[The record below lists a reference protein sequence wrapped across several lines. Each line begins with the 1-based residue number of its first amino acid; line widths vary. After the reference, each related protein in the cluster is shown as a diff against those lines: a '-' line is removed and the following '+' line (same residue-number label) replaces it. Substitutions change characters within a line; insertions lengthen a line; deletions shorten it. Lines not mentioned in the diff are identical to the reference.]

1 MYQNLDLSV
10 DKFFVSKDH
19 TKLVTDIKQ
28 LKTSRLNRNFYF
40 RPSGCPLVNVND
52 SNDGSCFK
60 DYFIPTASY
69 QFQLVD
75 NVVKSVL
82 IEKNLLLTEYID
94 ELHQGIY
101 NRIKSIYQQHKEV
114 TLAYS
119 GGIDSMVLLSFIQ
132 NQGLLSRTNVV
143 CFKNKTQSDP
153 SCLHRDFKKQ
163 FAVEALLKTIQ
174 NKVKSVQ
181 WLTISQD
188 DFVFGLNNQNLEH
201 VKCYATNAVLKKTD
215 GNAYIFGH
223 HGNQSLLHKIIFVD
237 EIILNQS
244 GAIKDMADLLSG
256 SKDFY
261 TQSLLNFDIN
271 SVRIGIERRHML
283 MKPWSLLANKHKS
296 VYSPLADNFSFGQL
310 RRLDFGKINIS
321 IIANADVAR
330 ELIDRNVGNSLNSY
344 ITTESIKDGDNLENM
359 VIPLDL
365 LSASTLAIPS
375 ELNHNPEGLDY
386 IQNEINS
393 AKKTNTIAIN
403 TLVTI
408 KALNWLS
415 QL

>member
-1 MYQNLDLSV
+1 MYQNLDLTI
-10 DKFFVSKDH
+10 DKFFVSKDY

-28 LKTSRLNRNFYF
+28 LKTSRLNKNFYF
-40 RPSGCPLVNVND
+40 RPSGCPLINVND
-52 SNDGSCFK
+52 SNDGSCFEE
-60 DYFIPTASY
+60 YFIPTASY
-69 QFQLVD
+69 QFQPID
-75 NVVKSVL
+75 NVIKFEPVK
-82 IEKNLLLTEYID
+82 KTLLLTEYID
-94 ELHQGIY
+94 KLHQGIY
-101 NRIKSIYQQHKEV
+101 DRIKLIYQQHKEV

-132 NQGLLSRTNVV
+132 NQGLLARTRVV
-143 CFKNKTQSDP
+143 CFKNKTQTDP
-153 SCLHRDFKKQ
+153 SCLHQDSKKQ
-163 FAVEALLKTIQ
+163 FAVEALFKTIQ
-174 NKVKSVQ
+174 NKVKSIQ

-188 DFVFGLNNQNLEH
+188 DFVSSLNNQNLEH
-201 VKCYATNAVLKKTD
+201 VKCYATNAVLEKID

-223 HGNQSLLHKIIFVD
+223 HGNQILLHKIIFVD

-244 GAIKDMADLLSG
+244 GAINDMFNLLAG
-256 SKDFY
+256 PKDFY
-261 TQSLLNFDIN
+261 TQSLLNFDSN

-283 MKPWSLLANKHKS
+283 MKPWSLLAGKNKF
-296 VYSPLADNFSFGQL
+296 VYSPLADNFSFDQL

-330 ELIDRNVGNSLNSY
+330 ELIDRNVGKSLNPY

-359 VIPLDL
+359 IISLDK

-375 ELNHNPEGLDY
+375 ELNHNPDGLEY
-386 IQNEINS
+386 IQTEIQL
-393 AKKTNTIAIN
+393 AKKTNKIAIN